1 MFVRRVSACAQ
12 GLSDWLG
19 HRRSAPSNLG
29 AQSVWRAAVVL
40 LFLTIV
46 VGRDAPSAWGAG
58 TPLTTSLA
66 RTFDAG
72 STYFM
77 PYRLFLPPDLP
88 TASDKFPLV
97 IFLHGAG
104 EQGTNNV
111 DQVATHIGGL
121 WNAVRS
127 PEYEA
132 FMIAPQSHAGGW
144 NPSSPYDR
152 TMEIINSVIAE
163 YPQIDTNRIYLTGL
177 SMGGYGTFNY
187 LQAYPD
193 FFAAAVPM
201 SGGGNPA
208 KAYLYRDV
216 PIWVFHG
223 SADATVPV
231 TQSQAMVAALKA
243 AGGNPLYTEI
253 AGGGHNIW
261 DITYADGV
269 IQQYGLYDWMFAQ
282 TLAVPEPATLGSA
295 ALAGAALLGVG
306 RRARQQRNRKAG
318 RSA

>member
-1 MFVRRVSACAQ
+1 VTVAVA
-12 GLSDWLG
+12 L
-19 HRRSAPSNLG
+19 HAPTARS
-29 AQSVWRAAVVL
+29 
-40 LFLTIV
+40 
-46 VGRDAPSAWGAG
+46 AG

-77 PYRLFLPPDLP
+77 PYRLFLPPDLA

-121 WNAVRS
+121 WSAVRS

-132 FMIAPQSHAGGW
+132 FMIAPQSHSGGW

-201 SGGGNPA
+201 SGGGSPS
-208 KAYLYRDV
+208 KAFQYKDV

-243 AGGNPLYTEI
+243 AGGSPLYTEI
-253 AGGGHNIW
+253 AGGAHNIW

-295 ALAGAALLGVG
+295 ALSAMALAGVSYRT
-306 RRARQQRNRKAG
+306 RRQRNRKTG
-318 RSA
+318 RTV

>member
-1 MFVRRVSACAQ
+1 
-12 GLSDWLG
+12 
-19 HRRSAPSNLG
+19 
-29 AQSVWRAAVVL
+29 
-40 LFLTIV
+40 
-46 VGRDAPSAWGAG
+46 
-58 TPLTTSLA
+58 
-66 RTFDAG
+66 
-72 STYFM
+72 M

-127 PEYEA
+127 PQYEA
-132 FMIAPQSHAGGW
+132 FMIAPQTDSGW
-144 NPSSPYDR
+144 NPSSPFDR

-201 SGGGNPA
+201 SGGGNPS
-208 KAYLYRDV
+208 KAYLYKDV

-231 TQSQAMVAALKA
+231 SQSQAMVAALKA

-253 AGGGHNIW
+253 PGGGHNIW

-295 ALAGAALLGVG
+295 ALAGMALMGVG
-306 RRARQQRNRKAG
+306 YRARRQRCRKAA
-318 RSA
+318 RST